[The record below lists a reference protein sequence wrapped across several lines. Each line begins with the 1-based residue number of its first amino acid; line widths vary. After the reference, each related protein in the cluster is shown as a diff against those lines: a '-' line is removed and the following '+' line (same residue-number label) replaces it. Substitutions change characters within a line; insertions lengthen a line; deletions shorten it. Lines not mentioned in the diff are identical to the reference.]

1 MALPSTQESTAQT
14 TQPSGIAAL
23 GINAPTLI
31 TQVVNVAILFV
42 VLRWLLYRPV
52 TELLEKRRVA
62 IEDGL
67 VRAEQA
73 RKDAEAAGQQAATV
87 LSTARQEARQLLD
100 QARVGAE
107 RIAGDITTKAEE
119 QSQRIIEQAR
129 TQLDQE
135 KAAMRA
141 DLEQELGG
149 LVVAATE
156 RVLNGKQISITDDDV
171 TAALGHEL
179 RQHGA

>member
-1 MALPSTQESTAQT
+1 MATPSMQEAT
-14 TQPSGIAAL
+14 TQAVEPGGIAAL

-31 TQVVNVAILFV
+31 TQVVNVAILFL
-42 VLRWLLYRPV
+42 VLRWLLYRPI

-67 VRAEQA
+67 AKAEQA
-73 RKDAEAAGQQAATV
+73 RKDAEAADQQAASV

-107 RIAGDITTKAEE
+107 RIAGDITAKAEE
-119 QSQRIIEQAR
+119 QSQRIIEQSR
-129 TQLDQE
+129 TQLSQE

-156 RVLNGKQISITDDDV
+156 RVLNGKQVSISKSDV
-171 TAALGHEL
+171 DAALGHEL

>member
-1 MALPSTQESTAQT
+1 MATTNTQEAT
-14 TQPSGIAAL
+14 TQAVEPSGIAAL

-42 VLRWLLYRPV
+42 ILRWLLYRPI
-52 TELLEKRRVA
+52 TELLEKRRAA

-67 VRAEQA
+67 ARAEQA
-73 RKDAEAAGQQAATV
+73 RKDAEAAGQQASTV
-87 LSTARQEARQLLD
+87 LSTARLEARQLLD

-107 RIAGDITTKAEE
+107 RIANDITAKAEE
-119 QSQRIIEQAR
+119 QSQRIIEQSR
-129 TQLDQE
+129 LQLGQE
-135 KAAMRA
+135 KAAMHA

-156 RVLNGKQISITDDDV
+156 RVLAGKQIVVSESDID
-171 TAALGHEL
+171 AALGQEL

>member
-1 MALPSTQESTAQT
+1 MSTPSLQEAT
-14 TQPSGIAAL
+14 TQATELSGIAAL

-31 TQVVNVAILFV
+31 TQVVNVVILFLI
-42 VLRWLLYRPV
+42 LRWLLYRPV
-52 TELLEKRRVA
+52 TELLEKRRLA
-62 IEDGL
+62 IEEGL
-67 VRAEQA
+67 ARAEQA
-73 RKDAEAAGQQAATV
+73 RKDADAAGEQAATV
-87 LSTARQEARQLLD
+87 LSTARLEARQLLD

-107 RIAGDITTKAEE
+107 RIASDITAKAEE
-119 QSQRIIEQAR
+119 QSQRIVEQAR
-129 TQLDQE
+129 TQLGQE

-156 RVLNGKQISITDDDV
+156 RVLTGKQISISADDV
-171 TAALGHEL
+171 KTALSHEM